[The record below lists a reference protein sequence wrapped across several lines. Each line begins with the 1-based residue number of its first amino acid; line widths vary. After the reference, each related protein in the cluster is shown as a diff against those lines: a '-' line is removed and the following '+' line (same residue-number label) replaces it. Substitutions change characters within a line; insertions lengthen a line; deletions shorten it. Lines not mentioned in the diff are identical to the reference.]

1 MRVVRMGCTINQMG
15 PRMVC
20 LYTVMTSRLTN
31 MRSRSRYCQIS
42 LKLMSKAWRLGRM
55 MRSKLST
62 NLSTNYTNLHELFIA
77 LIDPRITRITRI
89 ARIVEGVGCV
99 WVTVWWC
106 LGLGTPPARESQ
118 LLLTK
123 ALQK

>member
-55 MRSKLST
+55 MRSKFV
-62 NLSTNYTNLHELFIA
+62 STNYTNLNELFIVRIEATNFTNLHELFIA
-77 LIDPRITRITRI
+77 LIDPRITRI
-89 ARIVEGVGCV
+89 
-99 WVTVWWC
+99 
-106 LGLGTPPARESQ
+106 GTNYI
-118 LLLTK
+118 
-123 ALQK
+123 

>member
-62 NLSTNYTNLHELFIA
+62 NYTNLHELFIA
-77 LIDPRITRITRI
+77 LIDPRITRIHTNCGLEDE
-89 ARIVEGVGCV
+89 AFVFEGGFSEVD
-99 WVTVWWC
+99 
-106 LGLGTPPARESQ
+106 Q
-118 LLLTK
+118 
-123 ALQK
+123 

>member
-55 MRSKLST
+55 MRSKFV
-62 NLSTNYTNLHELFIA
+62 STNYTNLHELFIA
-77 LIDPRITRITRI
+77 LIGATNLSTNYTNLHKLFIALIDPRITRI
-89 ARIVEGVGCV
+89 
-99 WVTVWWC
+99 
-106 LGLGTPPARESQ
+106 GTNYI
-118 LLLTK
+118 
-123 ALQK
+123 

>member
-77 LIDPRITRITRI
+77 RIDPRIARIGTNYLITRI
-89 ARIVEGVGCV
+89 HTNCGLEDEAFVFEGRFSEVD
-99 WVTVWWC
+99 
-106 LGLGTPPARESQ
+106 Q
-118 LLLTK
+118 
-123 ALQK
+123 

>member
-77 LIDPRITRITRI
+77 LIGATNLSTNYTNWH
-89 ARIVEGVGCV
+89 ELFYY
-99 WVTVWWC
+99 TN
-106 LGLGTPPARESQ
+106 
-118 LLLTK
+118 
-123 ALQK
+123 

>member
-77 LIDPRITRITRI
+77 LIDPLITRIYTNYLLHELIHELHELARIYPRITRNNTNWFI
-89 ARIVEGVGCV
+89 ARIVG
-99 WVTVWWC
+99 
-106 LGLGTPPARESQ
+106 
-118 LLLTK
+118 
-123 ALQK
+123 